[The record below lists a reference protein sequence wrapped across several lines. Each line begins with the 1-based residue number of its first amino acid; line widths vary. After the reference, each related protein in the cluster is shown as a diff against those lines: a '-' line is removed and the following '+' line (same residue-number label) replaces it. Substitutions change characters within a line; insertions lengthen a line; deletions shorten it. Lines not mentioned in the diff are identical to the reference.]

1 MLNKPV
7 SAKIELLK
15 EQIRD
20 KAPHH
25 KLVIFSQFVS
35 MLQLIGEMLTEIG
48 VCYVS
53 LTGSTRQRGEV
64 VHTFQNDPK
73 VRVFLVSLKAGG
85 TGLNLTAADVV
96 YLVDPWWN
104 PTVEEQ
110 AIDRVHRIGQNKS
123 VVAYR
128 LVTPNTVEERIL
140 ELQATKSAM
149 AGSLLNDDGSFF
161 QSLDREQLLRLL

>member
-1 MLNKPV
+1 TAI

-15 EQIRD
+15 AQVSD

-25 KLVIFSQFVS
+25 KIVVFSQFVS
-35 MLQLIGEMLTEIG
+35 MLHLVADMLTEIG
-48 VCYVS
+48 VSYVS
-53 LTGSTRQRGEV
+53 LTGSTRQRGDV
-64 VHTFQNDPK
+64 VRAFHEDPN

-104 PTVEEQ
+104 PAVEEQ
-110 AIDRVHRIGQNKS
+110 AIDRVHRIGQNKN

-128 LVTPNTVEERIL
+128 LVTPNTVEEKVL
-140 ELQATKSAM
+140 ALQANKSTLAD
-149 AGSLLNDDGSFF
+149 GLLDDGASFF
-161 QSLDREQLLRLL
+161 KTLDREKLLSLL